1 MSQMIWPDRPLCHDD
16 DPQAQQY
23 AGLDIDVGWRDPK
36 RTEAMPYA
44 PTYRT
49 CWFCGSIHPE
59 DLWHLL
65 TDGTPIE
72 VHRADR
78 KYGWPH
84 KFYVD
89 GIPNP
94 IAGDMAETGFRSMG
108 VRPRLD
114 ELDQEYNRNPQG
126 REATDDELFAA
137 GWKIRTVVTSELEW
151 DGEDEREVRHHE
163 QVSFRLPLRAPAPST
178 MQAKWYNNHLL
189 DLLRTNESTFKRF
202 AQVLFDRTGVLFTA
216 DEDGRL
222 LWRG

>member
-1 MSQMIWPDRPLCHDD
+1 MSMIWPDRPLCHDTD
-16 DPQAQQY
+16 WEAQRY
-23 AGLDIDVGWRDPK
+23 ADSDLNVGWRSPT
-36 RTEAMPYA
+36 RSEGSPYE

-65 TDGTPIE
+65 TDGAPIE

-84 KFYVD
+84 KFYIE

-94 IAGDMAETGFRSMG
+94 IAGDMAEMGFRSMG
-108 VRPRLD
+108 KRPRLD
-114 ELDQEYNRNPQG
+114 ELSQEYNKNPQE
-126 REATDDELFAA
+126 REATDDEMFAA
-137 GWKIRTVVTSELEW
+137 GWKIRTVVTTELERD
-151 DGEDEREVRHHE
+151 DGGEREVRRHE
-163 QVSFRLPLRAPAPST
+163 QVSYRLPLRAAAPGT
-178 MQAKWYNNHLL
+178 MQAKWYNQHLL
-189 DLLRTNESTFKRF
+189 DLLLTDEQTFKRF

-216 DEDGRL
+216 DEESRL